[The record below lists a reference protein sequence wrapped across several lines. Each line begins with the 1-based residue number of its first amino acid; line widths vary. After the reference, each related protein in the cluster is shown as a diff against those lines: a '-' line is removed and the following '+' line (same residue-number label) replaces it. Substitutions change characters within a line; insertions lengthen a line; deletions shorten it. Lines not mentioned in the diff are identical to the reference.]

1 MRAINIKS
9 LASTFEDAQ
18 ATYSA
23 ARRSRFRRVR
33 VGTLAMGSS
42 ADYHYAIQTDFLR
55 ILEDSR
61 DMDRNDAIVGAV
73 VDRAVTNLVQDGMTL
88 EPDTGDAGANTAVR
102 DRWQDW
108 SEDPD
113 QCDTQQECTFVEMEA
128 LASRHM
134 LVDGDIIGLLTEEG
148 SIQQIEA
155 HRPRSP
161 RNSRRN
167 VVHGVLLDDRRR
179 RIEYWL
185 TKDNVSPLSQISRVS
200 DIIPYK
206 VRDTDGHR
214 QIVHLYNPKR
224 VTQTRGVS
232 AFAPIFDFLGMFEDI
247 NFAHLVKAQVSA
259 CFTIF
264 RELDVAAPL
273 DAPPGQLGNR
283 RTEPEQEGSTRTL
296 EGIGPGIQI
305 FGRRGEKLQ
314 GFAPN
319 VPNES
324 FFNHMK
330 HILTVISINLGLPL
344 VVALMDASETNFS
357 GFRGAVDQARM
368 GWRRNQA
375 ALVSRWHKP
384 IYEWKVRDFIAE
396 DPALRKVASTLGDAI
411 FKHRWEPPRW
421 PYIDPLKDASTDLL
435 RQRNALASPR
445 RVQQERGDNW
455 DTTSTEIVEDNA
467 LAIRKA
473 KKAAAEINADFP
485 DDPPVQW
492 RELMSLPTPDG
503 VQVSLQGTDD
513 VTAANTN
520 ADGNAGAGPK
530 KQGAQ
535 KGGT

>member
-1 MRAINIKS
+1 
-9 LASTFEDAQ
+9 
-18 ATYSA
+18 
-23 ARRSRFRRVR
+23 
-33 VGTLAMGSS
+33 MGST

-61 DMDRNDAIVGAV
+61 DMDRNDAVVGAI
-73 VDRAVTNLVQDGMTL
+73 VDRAVTNLVQDGMTN
-88 EPDTGDAGANTAVR
+88 EPDTGDAGANTALR
-102 DRWQDW
+102 DRWNAWAENAD
-108 SEDPD
+108 E
-113 QCDTQQECTFVEMEA
+113 CDIQQECSFVEMEA

-134 LVDGDIIGLLTEEG
+134 LVDGDVLGLLTPEG
-148 SIQQIEA
+148 AVQMVEA
-155 HRPRSP
+155 HRPRTPS
-161 RNSRRN
+161 NSRRN
-167 VVHGVLLDDRRR
+167 CVHGVLLDDRRR

-185 TKDNVSPLSQISRVS
+185 TKDNVSPLSQVSRVS

-206 VRDTDGHR
+206 TRDADGNR
-214 QIVHLYNPKR
+214 EIVHLYNPKR

-259 CFTIF
+259 CFAIF
-264 RELDVAAPL
+264 RSLDVAAPL
-273 DAPPGQLGNR
+273 DAPPGQGGTR
-283 RTEPEQEGSTRTL
+283 WTEPETDGSTRTI
-296 EGIGPGIQI
+296 EGIAPGMQVY
-305 FGRRGEKLQ
+305 GRRGEKLE

-375 ALVSRWHKP
+375 ALVGRWHRP
-384 IYEWKVRDFIAE
+384 IYKWKVRDFIDE
-396 DPALRKVASTLGDAI
+396 DRALRAIAGKLGDRI
-411 FKHRWEPPRW
+411 FNHRWEPPRW

-435 RQRNALASPR
+435 RQRNALTSPR
-445 RVQQERGDNW
+445 RIQQERGDNW
-455 DTTSTEIVEDNA
+455 ETTSTEIVEDNA

-473 KKAAAEINADFP
+473 KQAAAKLNADFP

-492 RELMSLPTPDG
+492 RELLSLPTPDG

-520 ADGNAGAGPK
+520 ADQNAGSGPK

-535 KGGT
+535 KGNK